1 MGLLLKTTGGLIVTA
16 FFMGF
21 KKLAA
26 YKTLF
31 SNLEVTLS
39 NQYSI
44 KLDVLKNKVHFLA
57 DFNLFNPDEMDLN
70 IQTIGL
76 VTLKRVLFYDQKN
89 RLIAEAITDIT
100 DLQINAGESI
110 LLEKIPFTT
119 KLTGGISRL
128 QNFMNNKTSKDL
140 KVILELQALNKIYQ
154 TTLK

>member
-1 MGLLLKTTGGLIVTA
+1 MGLLLKTTGGLIATA

-31 SNLEVTLS
+31 SGLEVTLS
-39 NQYSI
+39 RLYSI

-57 DFNLFNPDEMDLN
+57 DFNLFNPGEMDLN

-76 VTLKRVLFYDQKN
+76 VTLRRVLFYDQKN
-89 RLIAEAITDIT
+89 ELIAEAITNIT
-100 DLQINAGESI
+100 DLQINAGDAI

-128 QNFMNNKTSKDL
+128 QNFIKNKESSDL
-140 KVILELQALNKIYQ
+140 RVVLELQALNKIYQ

>member
-1 MGLLLKTTGGLIVTA
+1 MGLLLKTTGGLIATA

-31 SNLEVTLS
+31 SGLEVTLTKL
-39 NQYSI
+39 YSI
-44 KLDVLKNKVHFLA
+44 KLDVLKNKANFLA
-57 DFNLFNPDEMDLN
+57 DFNLFNPGEMDLN

-76 VTLKRVLFYDQKN
+76 VTLRRVLFYDQKN
-89 RLIAEAITDIT
+89 ELIAEAITDIT
-100 DLQINAGESI
+100 DLQINAGDAI

-128 QNFMNNKTSKDL
+128 QSFIKNKESSDL
-140 KVILELQALNKIYQ
+140 RVVLELQALNKIYQ